1 MEALSIMPV
10 LDFLY
15 KTVPGRIL
23 LRPLVSKPVSDIFGK
38 LMDTRASGV
47 LIRPFARKNDIK
59 CEDYLLDGIKTF
71 NEFFCRRIR
80 SGLRPFDMGKA
91 SLVAPCD
98 GLLTAYDIE
107 KGTVIPVKQSTFSI
121 RSLLRD
127 SRLAESFEGGK
138 ALVFRLC
145 VNHYHRYSFF
155 DSGRCY
161 KNRRIRGIY
170 HTVRPVALEEYR
182 VFTEN
187 AREYVVIDTEN
198 FDRAVQME
206 VGAMLVGK
214 IVNEKYDNSKV
225 MRGDEKGHFEY
236 GGSTI
241 IVLLRKN
248 QACIREDILRKSSAG
263 EETPVRMGEIIG
275 VKDGNG

>member
-1 MEALSIMPV
+1 MPV

-23 LRPLVSKPVSDIFGK
+23 LRPLVSKPVSDISGK

-187 AREYVVIDTEN
+187 AREYVVIDT
-198 FDRAVQME
+198 
-206 VGAMLVGK
+206 GAMLVGK
-214 IVNEKYDNSKV
+214 IGNEKYDNSKV
-225 MRGDEKGHFEY
+225 MRGDEKGHFES

-248 QACIREDILRKSSAG
+248 HALIREEILRKPSAG